1 MYIRT
6 AELTDLAAIKK
17 LYQAVAL
24 AGNGIARLEHE
35 VTDEYVHNFVTRSL
49 SSGLIIVAE
58 HPENKNEIVAEIHA
72 YKPGIKV
79 FDHVLSELTIAV
91 HPDFQ
96 GKKLGRTIFT
106 IFLEEVG
113 LHRPDIGKVELIA
126 RETNTKAIALY
137 QSMGFR
143 IEGRLEMRIKTTDGL
158 YEADIPMGWQNPNFE
173 FD

>member
-1 MYIRT
+1 MNIRT
-6 AELTDLAAIKK
+6 AGLSDLAAIKE

-35 VTDEYVHNFVTRSL
+35 ITDEYVHNFVTRSL
-49 SSGLIIVAE
+49 ASGLIIVAE
-58 HPENKNEIVAEIHA
+58 HPEDKRRLVAEVHA
-72 YKPGIKV
+72 YKPGIHV
-79 FDHVLSELTIAV
+79 FDHVLSELTIVV

-96 GKKLGRTIFT
+96 GKKAGRTIFT

-113 LHRPDIGKVELIA
+113 LHRPDIGRVELIA
-126 RETNTKAIALY
+126 RESNTKAIGLY
-137 QSMGFR
+137 QSLGFR
-143 IEGRLEMRIKTTDGL
+143 IEGRLEMRIRTSDNF